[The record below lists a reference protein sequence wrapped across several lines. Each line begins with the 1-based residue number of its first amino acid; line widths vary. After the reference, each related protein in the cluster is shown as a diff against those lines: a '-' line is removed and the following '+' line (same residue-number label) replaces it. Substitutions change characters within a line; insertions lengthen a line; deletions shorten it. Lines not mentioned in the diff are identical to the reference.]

1 MFCFSDFGH
10 GNFSL
15 SKPSLG
21 GDHGDCRRNASNRK
35 MAPPHLNKWPS
46 RSVSWPSPLW
56 GHGGLTKD
64 KSAWGCGQRRW
75 SPNTPRTWSH
85 ILIYWDAFLAHP
97 SPLLPCSATA
107 PCPHLS
113 FPYLVVKEA
122 VGQEQ
127 DQAGLCP
134 FTGQTDYGLGTKFNT
149 FSKESHLND
158 LILGNIS
165 ISSINGIPD
174 LKLLHKWK
182 AHFKH
187 KTDGKF
193 LKVWS
198 ARISGSLMV
207 YKLHPQKDQ
216 PVGWRKEGTFSVY
229 VPFEQ
234 LILIPNDTQCPSW
247 GSVAPTKETRPP
259 TEKSAAIGLQARWN
273 VAKCARRI
281 SWRLYSTGAGF
292 LVVTV

>member
-1 MFCFSDFGH
+1 MEPHPDILGCFPRSP
-10 GNFSL
+10 FS
-15 SKPSLG
+15 
-21 GDHGDCRRNASNRK
+21 
-35 MAPPHLNKWPS
+35 
-46 RSVSWPSPLW
+46 SP
-56 GHGGLTKD
+56 
-64 KSAWGCGQRRW
+64 Q
-75 SPNTPRTWSH
+75 PV
-85 ILIYWDAFLAHP
+85 
-97 SPLLPCSATA
+97 
-107 PCPHLS
+107 S
-113 FPYLVVKEA
+113 FPAWPLPLA
-122 VGQEQ
+122 PTNLFLIWLSRRPWARRRTRQ
-127 DQAGLCP
+127 DYACP
-134 FTGQTDYGLGTKFNT
+134 FMGQTDYGLGTKFNT

-158 LILGNIS
+158 LSLGNIS

-229 VPFEQ
+229 VPSEQ
-234 LILIPNDTQCPSW
+234 LILIPNDTQCPPW
-247 GSVAPTKETRPP
+247 GSVTPTKETRPP